1 MQASSI
7 LVMNILFL
15 CVANSARS
23 QMAEGLA
30 KEILGEGHNIKS
42 AGSNPSGV
50 VNSYAIKVL
59 NEVDIDI
66 SSYTSKSV
74 DKLEKNFISNLD
86 YVITLCAEEVCP
98 MYITHADKLHWIN
111 EDPDNKDYSKKD
123 ALLAFRKTRSDIY
136 NSLKK
141 FKLEI
146 LSAE

>member
-50 VNSYAIKVL
+50 VNPYAIKVL

-86 YVITLCAEEVCP
+86 YVITLCAEEACP

>member
-1 MQASSI
+1 
-7 LVMNILFL
+7 
-15 CVANSARS
+15 
-23 QMAEGLA
+23 
-30 KEILGEGHNIKS
+30 
-42 AGSNPSGV
+42 
-50 VNSYAIKVL
+50 
-59 NEVDIDI
+59 
-66 SSYTSKSV
+66 
-74 DKLEKNFISNLD
+74 
-86 YVITLCAEEVCP
+86 LCAEEACP